1 MFFGQPKEKLGVE
14 ISATHLHMAL
24 FSQKETTPYCID
36 QYAVALPENLIKPS
50 FNRINIL
57 DSDRLQTLIR
67 DGKKKMGI
75 RGGKVG
81 VALPPESTKYLVK
94 SFPTLPEGELKIA
107 EMIRWSLGKSFK
119 FDPASLEI
127 RWAVFPWH
135 ESDATVLLIGLMSK
149 SVVEEYRGLF
159 ERVGWAPDRL
169 ISSDIAFFNFY
180 SHAISDDVVIAW
192 LGIFQETLS
201 LLVLNRGVPQ
211 FYKNLK
217 KRFISKSDLDNIDML
232 LQYYM
237 EEHPDLTIDRYYL
250 SAASPWD
257 LENTFSWTLFNASEY
272 ELLTP
277 QQCIVHPDMESLSRW
292 PFAPAVGAASWGQD
306 Q

>member
-1 MFFGQPKEKLGVE
+1 MFLGQPKEKLGVE
-14 ISATHLHMAL
+14 ISATHLRLAL
-24 FSQKETTPYCID
+24 FSQKEGKPYCID
-36 QYAVALPENLIKPS
+36 QHEVSLPENLIKPG

-57 DSDRLQTLIR
+57 DSDRLQTVLR
-67 DGKKKMGI
+67 DGKKKMDI
-75 RGGKVG
+75 RGCKVG
-81 VALPPESTKYLVK
+81 VAIPPESTKYIVK
-94 SFPTLPEGELKIA
+94 SFPTLPEGDLEIA
-107 EMIRWSLGKSFK
+107 EMIRWSLGRSLK

-127 RWAVFPWH
+127 RWAVFPKH
-135 ESDATVLLIGLMSK
+135 EGGSTVLLIGLMSK

-159 ERVGWAPDRL
+159 ERVGWVSDPL

-180 SHAISDDVVIAW
+180 SHAISDDGVIAW
-192 LGIFQETLS
+192 LGIFQDTLS
-201 LLVLNRGVPQ
+201 LLVLSRGVPQ

-217 KRFISKSDLDNIDML
+217 KRLISKSDLDNIDML

-250 SAASPWD
+250 SAASPSD
-257 LENTFSWTLFNASEY
+257 LENTFSWTLFNAEEY

-277 QQCIVHPDMESLSRW
+277 QEHIVHRDMESLSRW
-292 PFAPAVGAASWGQD
+292 PFAPAVGAAWGRD